1 MSGADDV
8 AARARAIDA
17 ARAAGGGGS
26 GQDLVAGEMPD
37 DPSILERCAAGN
49 GSVEDDLTY
58 ASMFAG
64 EVLLLR
70 ARVDRIE
77 AELVGAREARDDA
90 ADAFDVLVRRVWEAA
105 TGDTHEG
112 PANVEVLVEAVAGLR
127 ARAERAGAE
136 LDALR
141 VAVQE
146 YLRVGSTASYKALAE
161 RVGLTVREG

>member
-1 MSGADDV
+1 MSGAD
-8 AARARAIDA
+8 
-17 ARAAGGGGS
+17 AGGCGADGLSLCGRCDGS
-26 GQDLVAGEMPD
+26 GLV
-37 DPSILERCAAGN
+37 PSSAVR
-49 GSVEDDLTY
+49 
-58 ASMFAG
+58 
-64 EVLLLR
+64 
-70 ARVDRIE
+70 
-77 AELVGAREARDDA
+77 ARDDA
-90 ADAFDVLVRRVWEAA
+90 ADAYDVLVRRVWEAV

-146 YLRVGSTASYKALAE
+146 YLRVGSTASYKALAK